1 MTFAEL
7 KNQSSALIKRSATLA
22 EELGYPISAAKIKE
36 IIEKY
41 EKKEFMLVAAGE
53 ARRGKSSLL
62 NALINEVIPIFP
74 VDINVCTNVVT
85 YLRYGKKEKIE
96 AISQKENGNCK
107 IEEITREQIQD
118 YVSEKGNPNN
128 YKNVT
133 ALNVYL
139 PNEFLRNGI
148 VVVDTPGV
156 GSLNIV
162 HAQTSYSVLPDA
174 DLLLFVSDTYAGFTE
189 SELSFLKRG
198 YEYCQNILFPI
209 TKIDKNAEYDVIVE
223 DNRKKIH
230 DTIGMSDNDI
240 KVIPVSSL
248 SKIKYLEKGTSMYYE
263 NSNFEELEQCI
274 QATIEQTRAEVMIL
288 PYVTEVLR
296 ELEKISYAL
305 ETQYQALDNSKEDVE
320 KMLAALN
327 MEKER
332 LKNLQE
338 SGAKWKTD
346 INDRFMLLNNDVA
359 KQQRETRMAANQI
372 LDRNLTKLGKNI
384 CKEDNRN
391 KVLEEINHEFVT
403 GVMAVKNLIMNS
415 TNQLIGDVNE
425 SLGLTMDINK
435 KLLQN
440 MNVSTSSEIEVDF
453 SGQTKV
459 SRIKEKGGEIGR
471 DAYVFTAV
479 GGAVGT
485 IIGGI
490 GGLLLGGPAGAV
502 IGVKAGMAVGS
513 SGGGMIGTLKGV
525 HTLCQKYN
533 NTDVNKVKQVL
544 QQYIMTVMD
553 DMKTDVN
560 NITTHLKQ
568 ETVQSFQTS
577 LENRIH
583 EIEDNAVQIKSNIRL
598 GKDELEKKRGE
609 LQNSKKKIKNLADS
623 YHIVFLEVDKM
634 KEKEKSSEKRTE
646 KDGEVTYDF
655 L

>member
-7 KNQSSALIKRSATLA
+7 KNQSSTLMKRSATLA

-41 EKKEFMLVAAGE
+41 EKKEFMLVAVGE

-525 HTLCQKYN
+525 HTLCQTYN

-583 EIEDNAVQIKSNIRL
+583 EIEDNAVRIKSNIRL

-634 KEKEKSSEKRTE
+634 KEKEKSSEKSTE

>member
-7 KNQSSALIKRSATLA
+7 KNQSSALMKRSATLA

-274 QATIEQTRAEVMIL
+274 QATIKQTRAEVMIL

-634 KEKEKSSEKRTE
+634 KEKEKSSEKSTE

>member
-7 KNQSSALIKRSATLA
+7 KNQSSTLMKRSATLA

-403 GVMAVKNLIMNS
+403 GVMTVKNLIMNS

-634 KEKEKSSEKRTE
+634 KEKEKSSEKSTE

>member
-7 KNQSSALIKRSATLA
+7 KNQSSTLMKRSATLA

-41 EKKEFMLVAAGE
+41 EKKEFMLVAVGE

-248 SKIKYLEKGTSMYYE
+248 SKIKYIEKGTSMYYE

-525 HTLCQKYN
+525 HTLCQTYN

-598 GKDELEKKRGE
+598 GKDELEEKRGE

-634 KEKEKSSEKRTE
+634 KEKEKSSEKSTE

>member
-1 MTFAEL
+1 M
-7 KNQSSALIKRSATLA
+7 
-22 EELGYPISAAKIKE
+22 
-36 IIEKY
+36 
-41 EKKEFMLVAAGE
+41 
-53 ARRGKSSLL
+53 
-62 NALINEVIPIFP
+62 
-74 VDINVCTNVVT
+74 
-85 YLRYGKKEKIE
+85 
-96 AISQKENGNCK
+96 
-107 IEEITREQIQD
+107 
-118 YVSEKGNPNN
+118 
-128 YKNVT
+128 T

-525 HTLCQKYN
+525 HTLCQTYN

-598 GKDELEKKRGE
+598 GKDELEEKRGE

-634 KEKEKSSEKRTE
+634 KEKEKSSEKSTE

>member
-7 KNQSSALIKRSATLA
+7 KNQSSTLMKRSATLA
-22 EELGYPISAAKIKE
+22 EELGYSISAAKIKE

-41 EKKEFMLVAAGE
+41 EKKEFMLVAVGE

-525 HTLCQKYN
+525 HTLCQTYN

-598 GKDELEKKRGE
+598 GKDELEEKRGE

-634 KEKEKSSEKRTE
+634 KEKEKSSEKSTE

>member
-634 KEKEKSSEKRTE
+634 KENEKSSEKSIE

>member
-7 KNQSSALIKRSATLA
+7 KNQSSTLMKRSATLA

-41 EKKEFMLVAAGE
+41 EKKEFMLVAVGE

-525 HTLCQKYN
+525 HTLCQTYN

-598 GKDELEKKRGE
+598 GKDELEEKRGE

-634 KEKEKSSEKRTE
+634 K
-646 KDGEVTYDF
+646 
-655 L
+655 

>member
-7 KNQSSALIKRSATLA
+7 KNQSSTLMKRSATLA

-598 GKDELEKKRGE
+598 GKDELEEKRGE

-634 KEKEKSSEKRTE
+634 KETEKSSEKSTE

>member
-7 KNQSSALIKRSATLA
+7 KNQSSTLMKRSATLA

-598 GKDELEKKRGE
+598 GKDELEEKRGE

-634 KEKEKSSEKRTE
+634 KEKEKSSEKSTE

>member
-7 KNQSSALIKRSATLA
+7 KNQSSTLMKRSATLA

-41 EKKEFMLVAAGE
+41 EKKEFMLVAVGE

-598 GKDELEKKRGE
+598 GKDELEEKRGE

-634 KEKEKSSEKRTE
+634 KEKEKSSEKSTE

>member
-7 KNQSSALIKRSATLA
+7 KNQSSTLMKRSATLA

-41 EKKEFMLVAAGE
+41 EKKEFMLVAVGE

-525 HTLCQKYN
+525 HTLCQTYN

-598 GKDELEKKRGE
+598 GKDELEEKRGE

-634 KEKEKSSEKRTE
+634 KEKEKSSEKSTE

>member
-7 KNQSSALIKRSATLA
+7 KNQSSALMKRSATLA

-62 NALINEVIPIFP
+62 NALINELIPIFP

-634 KEKEKSSEKRTE
+634 KEKEKSGEKSTE

>member
-7 KNQSSALIKRSATLA
+7 KNQSSTLMKRSATLA

-41 EKKEFMLVAAGE
+41 EKKEFMLVAVGE

-634 KEKEKSSEKRTE
+634 KEKEKSSEKSTE

>member
-7 KNQSSALIKRSATLA
+7 KNQSSALMKRSATLA

-230 DTIGMSDNDI
+230 NTIGMSDNDI